1 MKLNATKVIILVGV
15 CVLSAGAGLWID
27 RQFFSHKSEL
37 KTVSA
42 LDQVLSQ
49 DSRIVRPA
57 SVTAGEQ
64 PADFADA
71 ANKVT
76 PCVVSVDNY
85 QRQDDL
91 FTGESVLSEVGTGSG
106 VVISRDGYIV
116 TNNHVIE
123 GATAIR
129 VRSSD
134 KKSLQATL
142 IGRDPRSDL
151 ALLKVD
157 ATMNAAT
164 LGSSSDLR
172 VGEWVLAVGNPLG
185 YDNTLSVGVVSCLNR
200 NLAAPRRSRM
210 GSNMALLT
218 GAIQTDAAINQGNS
232 GGALANANG
241 EVIGINSM
249 IASNSGGSIGLGFA
263 IPIDQVK
270 KIVKELKD
278 KGRID
283 YGELGLVPFTGSHLL
298 GHDSNRRFVAQQV
311 GAEPPT
317 EGLLV
322 AGTYEG
328 TPAAQSG
335 ISRYDI
341 ILSVDSKKISEPLDY
356 YMSLSEKRAG
366 QSVELELWSR
376 GHTKKVKLTLA
387 AVSEE
392 R

>member
-1 MKLNATKVIILVGV
+1 MNAVKIMILVGV
-15 CVLSAGAGLWID
+15 CGISVGAGFWID
-27 RQFFSHKSEL
+27 RQFFGHRVETKG
-37 KTVSA
+37 VSA
-42 LDQVLSQ
+42 LDQVLAQ
-49 DSRIVRPA
+49 DPGIVRPA
-57 SVTAGEQ
+57 SSTTGEH

-71 ANKVT
+71 ASKVT

-106 VVISRDGYIV
+106 VVISRDGFIV

-157 ATMNAAT
+157 ATMTPAT
-164 LGSSSDLR
+164 LGASEDLR

-200 NLAAPRRSRM
+200 NLASPRRGRLS
-210 GSNMALLT
+210 SNMALLT

-232 GGALANANG
+232 GGALANADG

-263 IPIDQVK
+263 IPIDKVK
-270 KIVKELKD
+270 KIVKELKE

-298 GHDSNRRFVAQQV
+298 GLESNRRFVAQQV
-311 GAEPPT
+311 GAEPPS

-322 AGTYEG
+322 AGAYEG
-328 TPAAQSG
+328 TPAAQKG
-335 ISRYDI
+335 IGRYDI
-341 ILSVDSKKISEPLDY
+341 ILSVDGKKISEPLDY
-356 YMSLSEKRAG
+356 FVSLSEKRVG
-366 QSVELELWSR
+366 QTVELELWSR
-376 GHTKKVKLTLA
+376 GQKKKVNLALA